1 MMDDTITTLLR
12 GVADGSISVDDART
26 ALEGAE
32 LTEEEMSS
40 AIDHGVFNIAEP
52 GTIVSASLAPSGAWL
67 RRGAGRCSRW
77 PLICAERSKIP
88 CPRRVQCTP
97 AACTGLCWLVL
108 EISLH
113 RNGDKPAVPL
123 WSGAR
128 PGGAFRGAKRRW
140 GTCAAVRATP
150 AAPVG

>member
-52 GTIVSASLAPSGAWL
+52 GTIVSASLAPSGASYLTMYFLAWGL
-67 RRGAGRCSRW
+67 FWICYWSFSMIYGRAKGWDQQQLSFHLAMTMTT
-77 PLICAERSKIP
+77 LIMIGIIYLKFILPDTIIVKHAQNKFIP
-88 CPRRVQCTP
+88 EHQKDWREYK
-97 AACTGLCWLVL
+97 W
-108 EISLH
+108 
-113 RNGDKPAVPL
+113 
-123 WSGAR
+123 
-128 PGGAFRGAKRRW
+128 
-140 GTCAAVRATP
+140 
-150 AAPVG
+150 